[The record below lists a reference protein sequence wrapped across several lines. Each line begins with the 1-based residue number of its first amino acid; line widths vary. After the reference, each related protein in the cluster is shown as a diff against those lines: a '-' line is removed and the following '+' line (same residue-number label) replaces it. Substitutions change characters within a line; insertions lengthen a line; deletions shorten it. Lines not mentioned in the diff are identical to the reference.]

1 MKNKKSIIIIIS
13 LITLIALVALLV
25 YFIFYSKTLDHSM
38 VPDTSAES
46 LENSPDNLTISKVL
60 KENDKDN
67 IFYVSSE
74 YSLGVEP
81 TLDYLY
87 KSSDIIIIGTFE
99 NDSISYVSEGTI
111 RTKTTFN
118 TIQVLKNESNTDV
131 NGSVTFERLG
141 GVMLLDD
148 FLKDN
153 IAVREDEFT
162 NIDKTARANYYV
174 FQEFAP
180 NNQLDFASME
190 ENKEYLLFLSYSDGV
205 LMPNSVHYGIREIS
219 NNKVYD
225 YDKATYIN
233 SNIIKNDVEQ

>member
-1 MKNKKSIIIIIS
+1 
-13 LITLIALVALLV
+13 
-25 YFIFYSKTLDHSM
+25 
-38 VPDTSAES
+38 
-46 LENSPDNLTISKVL
+46 
-60 KENDKDN
+60 
-67 IFYVSSE
+67 
-74 YSLGVEP
+74 
-81 TLDYLY
+81 
-87 KSSDIIIIGTFE
+87 
-99 NDSISYVSEGTI
+99 
-111 RTKTTFN
+111 
-118 TIQVLKNESNTDV
+118 
-131 NGSVTFERLG
+131 
-141 GVMLLDD
+141 MLLDD

-190 ENKEYLLFLSYSDGV
+190 ENKEYLLFLSYSNGV